1 MSEGK
6 ISERS
11 RRVARN
17 TLLLYL
23 RMLLLLVIGLFTSRL
38 VLQALGEQDYG
49 TYNAVYGMVMMFTLL
64 SGSMSNAISR
74 YMAFELGAAGGSGSG
89 SAGASSSDS
98 ADSGSAGASSSDAA
112 AGGGDRLRKL
122 FCSAILIQLAL
133 VLLLALLVP
142 TLGEWYLS
150 TRMVIPEGSLGK
162 ARLVMYASALLL
174 AIQLF
179 SIPYNAVIISR
190 EKMKV
195 FAYISVLEAALKLAV
210 AFYLLYTP
218 YDKLICYALCMPAV
232 ALLIRSTYAIH
243 CRRSYPECRG
253 AVKIDM
259 GAVRGILGLGGWS
272 FAAGAASTMNTHGLG
287 ILSNRFFG
295 VGVNASRAIAT
306 QVEGII
312 KQFVSNFL
320 TALNPQITK
329 SWAEG
334 NRDYCFALVAKGC
347 KFSSLIILAFA
358 VPFAFEAQTLLELWL
373 GDVVPEGAALFT
385 SLSLFCLLADMGAN
399 SIFQLVLST
408 GRVARY
414 YIVTSLISLLAYIL
428 AYISFALGGQAHNA
442 YLSYLGVY
450 LICDL
455 VKLLLARG
463 LTGLSLRP
471 FFKEVVLPC
480 LGVGLASAL
489 FALVPWL
496 LLGGG
501 SGFGSGFGSCFGSG
515 FGSGAGSGAC
525 FGSGAGSFVGSVAS
539 IADGL
544 GVASAAGACFASGA
558 GSVADSVAGLAGGSV
573 LPPLAS
579 AAIVCISSLIGF
591 GLSTWLLAL
600 TPGEKSWLL
609 SLLKKAGLF
618 NLLKKA
624 SRKH

>member
-74 YMAFELGAAGGSGSG
+74 YMAFELGAAGGSAEASGFSGSAG
-89 SAGASSSDS
+89 ASGSVSAGASSSDT
-98 ADSGSAGASSSDAA
+98 A
-112 AGGGDRLRKL
+112 AGGGERLRKL

-253 AVKIDM
+253 AVIIDM

-347 KFSSLIILAFA
+347 KFSSLIVLAFA

-408 GRVARY
+408 GRAAKY
-414 YIVTSLISLLAYIL
+414 YIVTSLISLLAYLL

-442 YLSYLGVY
+442 YLACLGVY

-501 SGFGSGFGSCFGSG
+501 SGFGSGFG
-515 FGSGAGSGAC
+515 AG
-525 FGSGAGSFVGSVAS
+525 
-539 IADGL
+539 
-544 GVASAAGACFASGA
+544 FASGA
-558 GSVADSVAGLAGGSV
+558 GSVAGLAGGSV

-579 AAIVCISSLIGF
+579 AAIVCASSLIGF

-609 SLLKKAGLF
+609 SLLKKAGLL

>member
-74 YMAFELGAAGGSGSG
+74 YMAFELGAAGVSGFSG
-89 SAGASSSDS
+89 SAGD
-98 ADSGSAGASSSDAA
+98 SSSDAA
-112 AGGGDRLRKL
+112 AGGGERLRKL

-253 AVKIDM
+253 AVIIDM

-347 KFSSLIILAFA
+347 KFSSLIVLAFA

-408 GRVARY
+408 GRVAKY

-442 YLSYLGVY
+442 YLSCLGVY

-501 SGFGSGFGSCFGSG
+501 SGFGSCFGSG
-515 FGSGAGSGAC
+515 FGSGAG
-525 FGSGAGSFVGSVAS
+525 
-539 IADGL
+539 
-544 GVASAAGACFASGA
+544 ACFASGA
-558 GSVADSVAGLAGGSV
+558 GSVAGLAGGSV

-579 AAIVCISSLIGF
+579 AAIVCASSLIGF
-591 GLSTWLLAL
+591 GLSAWLLAL

-609 SLLKKAGLF
+609 SLLKKA
-618 NLLKKA
+618 

>member
-1 MSEGK
+1 M
-6 ISERS
+6 
-11 RRVARN
+11 
-17 TLLLYL
+17 
-23 RMLLLLVIGLFTSRL
+23 
-38 VLQALGEQDYG
+38 
-49 TYNAVYGMVMMFTLL
+49 
-64 SGSMSNAISR
+64 
-74 YMAFELGAAGGSGSG
+74 
-89 SAGASSSDS
+89 
-98 ADSGSAGASSSDAA
+98 
-112 AGGGDRLRKL
+112 
-122 FCSAILIQLAL
+122 
-133 VLLLALLVP
+133 
-142 TLGEWYLS
+142 
-150 TRMVIPEGSLGK
+150 
-162 ARLVMYASALLL
+162 
-174 AIQLF
+174 
-179 SIPYNAVIISR
+179 
-190 EKMKV
+190 
-195 FAYISVLEAALKLAV
+195 
-210 AFYLLYTP
+210 
-218 YDKLICYALCMPAV
+218 
-232 ALLIRSTYAIH
+232 
-243 CRRSYPECRG
+243 
-253 AVKIDM
+253 
-259 GAVRGILGLGGWS
+259 
-272 FAAGAASTMNTHGLG
+272 
-287 ILSNRFFG
+287 
-295 VGVNASRAIAT
+295 
-306 QVEGII
+306 
-312 KQFVSNFL
+312 
-320 TALNPQITK
+320 
-329 SWAEG
+329 
-334 NRDYCFALVAKGC
+334 
-347 KFSSLIILAFA
+347 
-358 VPFAFEAQTLLELWL
+358 LELWL

-442 YLSYLGVY
+442 YLACLGVY

-501 SGFGSGFGSCFGSG
+501 SGFGSCFGSG
-515 FGSGAGSGAC
+515 FGSGAGSVAD
-525 FGSGAGSFVGSVAS
+525 SVAGL
-539 IADGL
+539 ADGL
-544 GVASAAGACFASGA
+544 GVASSAGACFASGA

-618 NLLKKA
+618 KLLKKT

>member
-74 YMAFELGAAGGSGSG
+74 YMAFELGEAGVSAGG
-89 SAGASSSDS
+89 
-98 ADSGSAGASSSDAA
+98 
-112 AGGGDRLRKL
+112 RLRKL

-232 ALLIRSTYAIH
+232 ALLIRSTYALH

-347 KFSSLIILAFA
+347 KFSSLIVLAFA

-408 GRVARY
+408 GRVAKY
-414 YIVTSLISLLAYIL
+414 YIVTSLISLLAYLL

-442 YLSYLGVY
+442 YLSCLGVY

-501 SGFGSGFGSCFGSG
+501 SGFGSG
-515 FGSGAGSGAC
+515 AGSG
-525 FGSGAGSFVGSVAS
+525 
-539 IADGL
+539 
-544 GVASAAGACFASGA
+544 
-558 GSVADSVAGLAGGSV
+558 ADSVAGLAGGSV

-609 SLLKKAGLF
+609 SLLKKAGL
-618 NLLKKA
+618 LKLHKKA
-624 SRKH
+624 SREH

>member
-1 MSEGK
+1 M
-6 ISERS
+6 
-11 RRVARN
+11 
-17 TLLLYL
+17 
-23 RMLLLLVIGLFTSRL
+23 
-38 VLQALGEQDYG
+38 
-49 TYNAVYGMVMMFTLL
+49 
-64 SGSMSNAISR
+64 
-74 YMAFELGAAGGSGSG
+74 
-89 SAGASSSDS
+89 
-98 ADSGSAGASSSDAA
+98 
-112 AGGGDRLRKL
+112 RKL

-150 TRMVIPEGSLGK
+150 TRMVIPEGSLSK

-232 ALLIRSTYAIH
+232 ALLIRSTYALH

-347 KFSSLIILAFA
+347 KFSSLIVLAFA
-358 VPFAFEAQTLLELWL
+358 VPFAFEAQILLELWL

-408 GRVARY
+408 GRVAKY

-442 YLSYLGVY
+442 YLACLGVY

-480 LGVGLASAL
+480 LGVGLASSL

-496 LLGGG
+496 LLGG
-501 SGFGSGFGSCFGSG
+501 GSGFGSCFGSG

-525 FGSGAGSFVGSVAS
+525 FGSCLGSGAGSFAGSVAS
-539 IADGL
+539 LADGLGAASATGACFASASGSVTDSVAGLADGL
-544 GVASAAGACFASGA
+544 GVASAAGAYFASA
-558 GSVADSVAGLAGGSV
+558 SGSVTDSVAGLAGGSV

-579 AAIVCISSLIGF
+579 AAIVCASSLIGF

-609 SLLKKAGLF
+609 SLLKKASLLK
-618 NLLKKA
+618 LLKKA

>member
-74 YMAFELGAAGGSGSG
+74 YMAFELGAAGFSGFSGSARDSGSG
-89 SAGASSSDS
+89 SAGASG
-98 ADSGSAGASSSDAA
+98 SGAA
-112 AGGGDRLRKL
+112 AGGGERLRKL

-253 AVKIDM
+253 AVIIDM

-347 KFSSLIILAFA
+347 KFSSLIVLAFA

-408 GRVARY
+408 GRVAKY

-442 YLSYLGVY
+442 YLSCLGVY

-501 SGFGSGFGSCFGSG
+501 SGFGSCFGSG
-515 FGSGAGSGAC
+515 FGSGAG
-525 FGSGAGSFVGSVAS
+525 
-539 IADGL
+539 
-544 GVASAAGACFASGA
+544 ACFASGA
-558 GSVADSVAGLAGGSV
+558 GSVAGLAGGSV

-579 AAIVCISSLIGF
+579 AAIVCASSLIGF

-600 TPGEKSWLL
+600 TSGEKSWLL
-609 SLLKKAGLF
+609 SLLKKA
-618 NLLKKA
+618 

>member
-23 RMLLLLVIGLFTSRL
+23 RMLLLLVIGLFASRL

-64 SGSMSNAISR
+64 TGSMSNAISR
-74 YMAFELGAAGGSGSG
+74 YMAFELGAAGVSGFSGSAGDSGSG
-89 SAGASSSDS
+89 SAGAS
-98 ADSGSAGASSSDAA
+98 GSDAA
-112 AGGGDRLRKL
+112 AGGGERLRKL

-150 TRMVIPEGSLGK
+150 TRMVIPDGSLGK

-232 ALLIRSTYAIH
+232 ALLIRSTYVIH

-347 KFSSLIILAFA
+347 KFSSLIVLAFA

-442 YLSYLGVY
+442 YISCLGVY

-501 SGFGSGFGSCFGSG
+501 SGFGSG
-515 FGSGAGSGAC
+515 A
-525 FGSGAGSFVGSVAS
+525 V
-539 IADGL
+539 
-544 GVASAAGACFASGA
+544 
-558 GSVADSVAGLAGGSV
+558 SVAGLAGGSV

-579 AAIVCISSLIGF
+579 AAIVCASSIIGF

-609 SLLKKAGLF
+609 SLLKKAGL
-618 NLLKKA
+618 LKLIKKV